1 MGRQSLL
8 FPIEGLH
15 QTCKSFKATTVRT
28 GQSLHQK
35 TAQTAQIHTCIQ
47 CIHSHSLTHTHT
59 HTHTG
64 YPSAPPDCVCGRR
77 DAVCMP
83 CKQGVEE
90 INSHSH
96 TNTCTKPHT
105 LTHSHSLC
113 SLRISACECVCACVC
128 VCVGV

>member
-8 FPIEGLH
+8 FPIEGQH

-59 HTHTG
+59 HTHTKANPYARMHG
-64 YPSAPPDCVCGRR
+64 
-77 DAVCMP
+77 
-83 CKQGVEE
+83 
-90 INSHSH
+90 HL
-96 TNTCTKPHT
+96 
-105 LTHSHSLC
+105 LTHTSAHTHTHAHTKATTHARMHGHILTHTHTHTHTYTHTHINTHKQT
-113 SLRISACECVCACVC
+113 ISPLHI
-128 VCVGV
+128 